1 MQALTIQLQ
10 ESSPTL
16 NKMSEVKLKRDKRS
30 LIVSVMLFPNHRYRG
45 CLSSLTLRANRR
57 NLVDHWTPNI
67 VGCYM
72 LRPFAHPVA
81 CCWILLRVV
90 AQSLKPVKLFTPFK
104 RTQHCWLTTPKI
116 VGCYMLRPCAHPVA
130 CCWMLLR
137 VVAQSLKPVKL
148 LAPCKRTQHCW
159 LTTPNIVGSCCARLH
174 EALGYCSFQSTW
186 QPDLHALTKLCLH
199 CWF

>member
-30 LIVSVMLFPNHRYRG
+30 LIVSVMLFPARRYRG

-72 LRPFAHPVA
+72 LRPFSHPVA

-90 AQSLKPVKLFTPFK
+90 AQSLKPVKLFAPFK
-104 RTQHCWLTTPKI
+104 RTQHCWLTTPNI

-148 LAPCKRTQHCW
+148 FAPSKRTQHCW

-199 CWF
+199 GWF